1 MRASELDEKSLL
13 TSLLDASVDGILA
26 FDRECRYTAWNGAME
41 RISGLRKDE
50 VLGRCAFDLFPF
62 LKATGEDQYFFD
74 ALAGLSVVAHDRPY
88 TITETGRE
96 GFFDG
101 HYSPL
106 YGPSR
111 EVVGGVAFIRDITAR
126 RRAEEGVRA
135 AHQRLRFH
143 VENTPLAVIE
153 WDSDFRISR
162 WTPAAERLFGWRA
175 DEVLGKRVTD
185 WRFVF
190 QEDAEAVARVTDRQR
205 RGVEGLGVLRNRNYT
220 KDGALLHCE
229 WYNSVLHD
237 ESGGLVS
244 VLSLVLDVTARVL
257 AEEESAVLLAREQE
271 SRREAEAANRL
282 KDEFIAIVSHE
293 LRTPLT
299 SIIGYA
305 IMLRESPSVGP
316 EVAAGLE
323 VIERNARA
331 EARLVSDLL
340 DLSGIITGKLRL
352 NAQRVELPAL
362 VEAAVASAQPAAQA
376 KAIRLRTD
384 LAPGPGVVTGDPE
397 RLQQVVSNLL
407 SNAIKFTH
415 EGGRIEVNLVY
426 AGPLAEIK
434 VRDTGQGI
442 RPDFLPYVFD
452 RFRQGDG
459 STSRRHGGLG
469 LGLALVRNL
478 TELHGGAVRAESGG
492 EGLGSTFT
500 VELPLAAGHED
511 APGSRGPE
519 GSAGLGAH
527 PAPLDG
533 VRLLL
538 VDDDDDF
545 RELLRM
551 MLTQRGATVT
561 AVGSAA
567 EALEELKR
575 SRQDVL
581 VSDVGMPGTDG
592 YELLREVRALP
603 EEQNGRIPAV
613 ALTGYAAD
621 RDRGLAASAGYQMHL
636 PKPVDPA
643 ELTTALARLAGRGGP
658 V

>member
-1 MRASELDEKSLL
+1 MTATELDEKGLL
-13 TSLLDASVDGILA
+13 TSLLDASVDGLLA

-41 RISGLRKDE
+41 RLSGLHKEE

-74 ALAGLSVVAHDRPY
+74 ALAGRNVVAHDRPY
-88 TITETGRE
+88 TITATGRE

-106 YGPSR
+106 YGQSG
-111 EVVGGVAFIRDITAR
+111 EVVGGVAVIRDITAR
-126 RRAEEGVRA
+126 RRAVEEARE

-143 VENTPLAVIE
+143 VENTPLAVVE
-153 WDSDFRISR
+153 WDSDFRVSR
-162 WTPAAERLFGWRA
+162 WTHGAERLFGWRA
-175 DEVLGKRVTD
+175 DEVLGKRVSD

-190 QEDAEAVARVTDRQR
+190 QEDAEAVAQLTDRQR

-220 KDGALLHCE
+220 KDGALLHCD

-244 VLSLVLDVTARVL
+244 VLSLVLNVTARQL
-257 AEEESAVLLAREQE
+257 AEAESARLLTREQE

-305 IMLRESPSVGP
+305 IMLRESFSVSP
-316 EVAAGLE
+316 EVAGALE

-340 DLSGIITGKLRL
+340 DLSSIMTGKLRL
-352 NAQRVELPAL
+352 NAQRVELAAL
-362 VEAAVASAQPAAQA
+362 VEAAVASARPAAQA
-376 KAIRLRTD
+376 KEIRLLTD
-384 LAPGPGVVTGDPE
+384 LASGPGAVTGDPE

-407 SNAIKFTH
+407 ANAIKFTH
-415 EGGRIEVNLVY
+415 EGGRIEVKLGY
-426 AGPLAEIK
+426 AGPLAEIE
-434 VRDTGQGI
+434 VYDTGQGI
-442 RPDFLPYVFD
+442 SPDFLPYVFD

-459 STSRRHGGLG
+459 STARRHGGLG
-469 LGLALVRNL
+469 LGLALVRHL
-478 TELHGGAVRAESGG
+478 TELHGGAVRAASGG
-492 EGLGSTFT
+492 EGLGATFT
-500 VELPLAAGHED
+500 VELPLAAVDED
-511 APGSRGPE
+511 ATGGRDRE
-519 GSAGLGAH
+519 GRAEPGAH
-527 PAPLDG
+527 PAPLDR

-561 AVGSAA
+561 AVNSAA
-567 EALEELKR
+567 EALEALKR

-592 YELLREVRALP
+592 YELMREVRALP
-603 EEQNGRIPAV
+603 EEQNGRIPAM

-621 RDRGLAASAGYQMHL
+621 KDRGLAAAAGYQMHL
-636 PKPVDPA
+636 SKPIDPA
-643 ELTTALARLAGRGGP
+643 ELTAALARLAGRGEH

>member
-1 MRASELDEKSLL
+1 MRATELDEKELL

-26 FDRECRYTAWNGAME
+26 FDRDCRYTAWNVAME
-41 RISGLRKDE
+41 RLSGLRKEE

-62 LKATGEDQYFFD
+62 LKATGEDQFFFD
-74 ALAGLSVVAHDRPY
+74 ALTGRTVVAHDRHY
-88 TITETGRE
+88 TITATGRE

-106 YGPSR
+106 YGRSG
-111 EVVGGVAFIRDITAR
+111 EVVGGVAVIRDITAR
-126 RRAEEGVRA
+126 RSAEEGARE

-153 WDSDFRISR
+153 WDSDFRVSR

-175 DEVLGKRVTD
+175 EEVLGKRVTD

-190 QEDAEAVARVTDRQR
+190 TEDAEAVARVTDRQR

-220 KDGALLHCE
+220 KDGALLYCE

-237 ESGGLVS
+237 EAGGLVS
-244 VLSLVLDVTARVL
+244 VLSLVLDVTAREL
-257 AEEESAVLLAREQE
+257 AEVESARLLACEQE

-305 IMLRESPSVGP
+305 IMLRESPSVSP
-316 EVAAGLE
+316 EVAGALE
-323 VIERNARA
+323 IIERNARA

-340 DLSGIITGKLRL
+340 DLSSIMTGKLRL
-352 NAQRVELPAL
+352 NAQRVELAAL
-362 VEAAVASAQPAAQA
+362 IESAVASAQPATQA
-376 KAIRLRTD
+376 KNIRLRAD
-384 LAPGPGVVTGDPE
+384 LSPEPGVVTGDPE

-415 EGGRIEVNLVY
+415 EGGRIEVKLGY

-442 RPDFLPYVFD
+442 SPDFLPYVFD

-459 STSRRHGGLG
+459 STTRRHGGLG
-469 LGLALVRNL
+469 LGLALVRHL
-478 TELHGGAVRAESGG
+478 TELHGGTVRAESEG
-492 EGLGSTFT
+492 EGRGATFT
-500 VELPLAAGHED
+500 VELPLAAMTEV
-511 APGSRGPE
+511 PTGSPDPDGT
-519 GSAGLGAH
+519 AGAGKH

-551 MLTQRGATVT
+551 LLTQRGATVT
-561 AVGSAA
+561 AVSSAP
-567 EALEELKR
+567 EALEVLKR
-575 SRQDVL
+575 SWQDVL

-592 YELLREVRALP
+592 YALMREVRALP
-603 EEQNGRIPAV
+603 DEQNGQIPAV

-621 RDRGLAASAGYQMHL
+621 KDRGLAASAGYQLHL
-636 PKPVDPA
+636 AKPVDPA
-643 ELTTALARLAGRGGP
+643 ELTAALARLTGR

>member
-1 MRASELDEKSLL
+1 MKATELDENDLSL
-13 TSLLDASVDGILA
+13 SL
-26 FDRECRYTAWNGAME
+26 
-41 RISGLRKDE
+41 
-50 VLGRCAFDLFPF
+50 
-62 LKATGEDQYFFD
+62 
-74 ALAGLSVVAHDRPY
+74 
-88 TITETGRE
+88 
-96 GFFDG
+96 
-101 HYSPL
+101 
-106 YGPSR
+106 
-111 EVVGGVAFIRDITAR
+111 
-126 RRAEEGVRA
+126 
-135 AHQRLRFH
+135 QRLRFH

-153 WDSDFRISR
+153 WDSDFRVSR
-162 WTPAAERLFGWRA
+162 WTPAAERLFGWSA
-175 DEVLGKRVTD
+175 GEVLGKRVND

-190 QEDAEAVARVTDRQR
+190 TEDAEAVARVTDRQR

-244 VLSLVLDVTARVL
+244 VLSLVLDVTAREL
-257 AEEESAVLLAREQE
+257 AEEESARLLAREQE

-305 IMLRESPSVGP
+305 IMLRETPSVGP
-316 EVAAGLE
+316 EVADALE
-323 VIERNARA
+323 VIERNART

-340 DLSGIITGKLRL
+340 DLSSIMTGKLRL
-352 NAQRVELPAL
+352 NAQRVELGAL
-362 VEAAVASAQPAAQA
+362 VEATVASARPAAQA
-376 KAIRLRTD
+376 KAIRLLTD
-384 LAPGPGVVTGDPE
+384 LPPGPCAVTGDPE

-415 EGGRIEVNLVY
+415 EGGRIEVRLDY
-426 AGPLAEIK
+426 TGPLARIE
-434 VRDTGQGI
+434 VCDTGQGI
-442 RPDFLPYVFD
+442 SPDFLPYVFD

-459 STSRRHGGLG
+459 STTRRHGGLG

-478 TELHGGAVRAESGG
+478 TELHGGVVRAESGG
-492 EGLGSTFT
+492 EGLGATFT
-500 VELPLAAGHED
+500 VELPLAAVDED
-511 APGSRGPE
+511 ATGGHGLE
-519 GSAGLGAH
+519 GSAGAGAH
-527 PAPLDG
+527 PAPLDR

-551 MLTQRGATVT
+551 MLTQRGAVVT
-561 AVGSAA
+561 AVSSAA
-567 EALEELKR
+567 AALAELKR

-592 YELLREVRALP
+592 YELMREVRVLP
-603 EEQNGRIPAV
+603 EEQNGRIPAL

-621 RDRGLAASAGYQMHL
+621 KDRGLAAAAGYQSHL
-636 PKPVDPA
+636 AKPVDPL
-643 ELTTALARLAGRGGP
+643 ELTAALARLAGRGGQ

>member
-1 MRASELDEKSLL
+1 MRATELDEKSLL
-13 TSLLDASVDGILA
+13 TSLLDASVDGLLA
-26 FDRECRYTAWNGAME
+26 FDREGRYTAWNGAME
-41 RISGLRKDE
+41 RLSGLRKEE
-50 VLGRCAFDLFPF
+50 VLGRHAFDLFPF
-62 LKATGEDQYFFD
+62 LKETGEAQYFYD
-74 ALAGLSVVAHDRPY
+74 ALAGRSVVAHDRPY

-106 YGPSR
+106 YGESG
-111 EVVGGVAFIRDITAR
+111 EVVGGVAVIRDITAR
-126 RRAEEGVRA
+126 RRAVEQARE

-143 VENTPLAVIE
+143 VENTPLAVVE
-153 WDSDFRISR
+153 WDSDFRVSR

-175 DEVLGKRVTD
+175 DEVVGKRVND
-185 WRFVF
+185 WQFVF
-190 QEDAEAVARVTDRQR
+190 PEDAGAVARVTDRQR

-229 WYNSVLHD
+229 WYNSVLHA

-244 VLSLVLDVTARVL
+244 VLSLVLDVTAREL
-257 AEEESAVLLAREQE
+257 AEEESARLLAREQE

-316 EVAAGLE
+316 EVAGGLE

-340 DLSGIITGKLRL
+340 DLSSIMTGKLRL
-352 NAQRVELPAL
+352 NAQRVELAAL
-362 VEAAVASAQPAAQA
+362 VEAAVVSARPAAQA
-376 KAIRLRTD
+376 KEIRLLTD
-384 LAPGPGVVTGDPE
+384 LAPGADVVTGDPE

-415 EGGRIEVNLVY
+415 EGGRVEVKLVY
-426 AGPLAEIK
+426 AGSSAEIS
-434 VRDTGQGI
+434 VCDTGQGI
-442 RPDFLPYVFD
+442 SPDFLPYVFD

-469 LGLALVRNL
+469 LGLALVRHL
-478 TELHGGAVRAESGG
+478 TELHGGAVRAESVG
-492 EGLGSTFT
+492 EGFGSTFT
-500 VELPLAAGHED
+500 VELPLAAEREEPTG
-511 APGSRGPE
+511 GRGLE
-519 GSAGLGAH
+519 GSVQAGAH
-527 PAPLDG
+527 AAPLDG

-538 VDDDDDF
+538 VDDDEDF
-545 RELLRM
+545 RALLRM

-567 EALEELKR
+567 AALEELKR
-575 SRQDVL
+575 SRQDLL

-613 ALTGYAAD
+613 ALTGYAAEK
-621 RDRGLAASAGYQMHL
+621 DRGLAAAAGYQMHL
-636 PKPVDPA
+636 AKPVDPA
-643 ELTTALARLAGRGGP
+643 ELTAALARLAGRGEP
-658 V
+658 A

>member
-1 MRASELDEKSLL
+1 MRDTEFDDKDLSL
-13 TSLLDASVDGILA
+13 SL
-26 FDRECRYTAWNGAME
+26 
-41 RISGLRKDE
+41 
-50 VLGRCAFDLFPF
+50 
-62 LKATGEDQYFFD
+62 
-74 ALAGLSVVAHDRPY
+74 
-88 TITETGRE
+88 
-96 GFFDG
+96 
-101 HYSPL
+101 
-106 YGPSR
+106 
-111 EVVGGVAFIRDITAR
+111 
-126 RRAEEGVRA
+126 
-135 AHQRLRFH
+135 QRLRFH

-153 WDSDFRISR
+153 WDSDFRVSR
-162 WTPAAERLFGWRA
+162 WTHGAERLFGWRA
-175 DEVLGKRVTD
+175 DEVLGKQVND

-190 QEDAEAVARVTDRQR
+190 TEDAGAVARVTDRQR

-220 KDGALLHCE
+220 KEGALLHCE

-244 VLSLVLDVTARVL
+244 VLSLVLDVTAREL
-257 AEEESAVLLAREQE
+257 AEEEGARLLAREQE

-316 EVAAGLE
+316 EVADALE

-340 DLSGIITGKLRL
+340 DLSSITTGKLRL
-352 NAQRVELPAL
+352 NSQRVELAAL
-362 VEAAVASAQPAAQA
+362 VEAAVASARPAAQA
-376 KAIRLRTD
+376 KRIRLLTD
-384 LAPGPGVVTGDPE
+384 LAHGPGAVTGDSE

-415 EGGRIEVNLVY
+415 EGGRIEVKLGY
-426 AGPLAEIK
+426 AGPSAEIR
-434 VRDTGQGI
+434 VSDTGQGI
-442 RPDFLPYVFD
+442 SPDFLPYVFD

-478 TELHGGAVRAESGG
+478 AELHGGAVRAESVG
-492 EGLGSTFT
+492 EGFGSTFT
-500 VELPLAAGHED
+500 VELPLAAEHEE
-511 APGSRGPE
+511 PE
-519 GSAGLGAH
+519 GSLGAERGAASGAH

-551 MLTQRGATVT
+551 MLTQRGAAVT
-561 AVGSAA
+561 PVGSAA
-567 EALEELKR
+567 EALAELKR

-603 EEQNGRIPAV
+603 EEQNGRIPAL

-621 RDRGLAASAGYQMHL
+621 KDRGLATAAGYQMHL
-636 PKPVDPA
+636 AKPVDPA
-643 ELTTALARLAGRGGP
+643 ELTAALARLAGRNDRA
-658 V
+658 